1 MITLSFHLE
10 GNIEGEKFAQ
20 KICYCEHKEG
30 GNKILSFMVGNVML
44 IVIFREIEYN
54 EGKCVVSILP
64 ATYYAYCG
72 SENKPRQKRE
82 ITSCF
87 YFPQCNNAPMKVPYI
102 HFLAVER
109 QFCLN

>member
-1 MITLSFHLE
+1 
-10 GNIEGEKFAQ
+10 
-20 KICYCEHKEG
+20 
-30 GNKILSFMVGNVML
+30 ML

-82 ITSCF
+82 IKSCF
-87 YFPQCNNAPMKVPYI
+87 YFPQCNIVHESAIWTLFIRGKTIV
-102 HFLAVER
+102 L
-109 QFCLN
+109 

>member
-1 MITLSFHLE
+1 
-10 GNIEGEKFAQ
+10 
-20 KICYCEHKEG
+20 
-30 GNKILSFMVGNVML
+30 ML

-82 ITSCF
+82 IKSCF
-87 YFPQCNNAPMKVPYI
+87 YFPQCNIASMKVPYE
-102 HFLAVER
+102 HFLFVER
-109 QFCLN
+109 QLYSNQVKPNFLKLFWIREDIYEKKELF